1 MSKFNSNLIMIFLL
15 LIAGFYFII
24 GLALNIP
31 ISDTTFIIGL
41 ILIFFV
47 IVVIHG
53 WKTLGAREFLVF
65 FLLAFFLTLIYEFT
79 YGFGFDQ
86 LINCKPYYSDLLGP
100 KFLGKIPYMIPI
112 VWTTSLYCAFTMT
125 NIIFNRIR
133 TTQKFKENI
142 SGKWFLKIIGMGI
155 VTGFIM
161 ASWDLLVDPV
171 MVKMGAWS
179 WMCQGQYFDIPL
191 WNYEAWVEI
200 PLVFFVI
207 YNYYLFRVKNSQ
219 SYIGGEKKSLY
230 TLFVVILYLGLLTLY
245 SIYAFYVEI
254 VNAIPLAALT
264 MTVFVIITIVQFNKY
279 RSK

>member
-1 MSKFNSNLIMIFLL
+1 MIKINSNLIMIFLL
-15 LIAGFYFII
+15 FIAGIYLII
-24 GLALNIP
+24 GLALNIH
-31 ISDTTFIIGL
+31 ISDTIFIIGL
-41 ILIFFV
+41 IMIFFIIV
-47 IVVIHG
+47 IIHG
-53 WKTLGAREFLVF
+53 WKTLGVRQLLVF
-65 FLLAFFLTLIYEFT
+65 LIIAYILTMIYEYT
-79 YGFGFDQ
+79 YGLGFDQ
-86 LINCKPYYSDLLGP
+86 IVNCKPYYSDILGP
-100 KFLGKIPYMIPI
+100 KFFDRIPYMIPL

-133 TTQKFKENI
+133 TTNEIKVTI

-179 WMCQGQYFDIPL
+179 WTCQGQYFNIPI

-207 YNYYLFRVKNSQ
+207 YNYYLYKVKKSQ
-219 SYIGGEKKSLY
+219 SYIGGEKKSVY
-230 TLFVVILYLGLLTLY
+230 TLVVVILYLGLLTLY
-245 SIYAFYVEI
+245 LIYAVYLDI
-254 VNAIPLAALT
+254 ANAIPFAAIT
-264 MTVFVIITIVQFNKY
+264 MTAFVIITVIQFNKY